1 MVDNKMNYGA
11 KFCRLLFEKKLKS
24 SGIKRLIED
33 ALWKQ
38 GIRHRLAPGIRRH
51 EWKSAHGIGKY
62 YKSRTEQVI
71 KPINVEIIMDTIL
84 EFQNLTTNQMNEK
97 APPINSENN
106 GYNT

>member
-71 KPINVEIIMDTIL
+71 KPINVEITMGHDIGIS
-84 EFQNLTTNQMNEK
+84 ESYYKPNEREGSCDK
-97 APPINSENN
+97 LGDN